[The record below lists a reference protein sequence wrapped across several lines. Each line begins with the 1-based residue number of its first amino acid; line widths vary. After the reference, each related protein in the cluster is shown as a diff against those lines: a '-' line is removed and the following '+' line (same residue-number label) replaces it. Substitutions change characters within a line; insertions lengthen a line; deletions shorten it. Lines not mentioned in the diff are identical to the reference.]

1 MNRSIAAGAAVVIAV
16 VAFFVARSLG
26 GNDDGSKPSAS
37 APAKTSPSG
46 STGTSGTPTATT
58 ENRPTAG
65 VRTVLRIRGGQP
77 VGGVRRIVAKSGD
90 PVRIV
95 VRSDGRG
102 QVHLHGYDIEKE
114 VAPGKPVVF
123 AFKAKLEGV
132 FDIELHPD
140 TKLANLAVEP

>member
-1 MNRSIAAGAAVVIAV
+1 MNRTIAAGAAVIIAV

-26 GNDDGSKPSAS
+26 NDDN
-37 APAKTSPSG
+37 APKRSSTSTPATTTSG
-46 STGTSGTPTATT
+46 ASTGPTATT
-58 ENRPTAG
+58 ENRPEPG

-95 VRSDGRG
+95 VRSDGTG

-114 VAPGKPVVF
+114 VTPGKPVVF
-123 AFKAKLEGV
+123 AFTAKLEGV
-132 FDIELHPD
+132 FDIELHPS
-140 TKLANLAVEP
+140 TKLASLAVEP